1 MMTKPQLTVL
11 IVDDSPED
19 RELVC
24 RALRRDPDVDYLTME
39 ASSGAQ
45 GLTLCQTT
53 PPMCVVLDYRL
64 PDYDGLEFLQAL
76 KGESETLPCAV
87 VLVTGMGNE
96 TVAVQALKSG
106 AQDYLV
112 KGDLS
117 PLRLRH
123 AVRSAIEKVALE
135 RRLADAHTELER
147 RVEMRTAELARANA
161 ELQVAIAEQ
170 KQAQEAIRTLNA
182 ELDQRIEA
190 RTAELRRVNADLR
203 RVAYISAHDL
213 QEPARIV
220 VLYAQ
225 LLAKR
230 YQGALDAQADTYLGY
245 AIEGARRMLAQLNA
259 LLDYVQVEIEPKP
272 FVLTDCEVAF
282 SHAQQVLEQN
292 ITGCS
297 AVITQDPLPVV
308 SATSAQLQ
316 LVFQHLLDNAL
327 KFRNSA
333 PPHIHVWAERE
344 NQVWKFAV
352 RDNGIGIDPTCT
364 DQIFELFKRLHPRDK
379 YPGTGLGLAICKK
392 IVERHGGRIWTESQP
407 GAGSTFF
414 FTLNG
419 PNT

>member
-1 MMTKPQLTVL
+1 MTKPQLTVL

-19 RELVC
+19 RELIC
-24 RALRRDPDVDYLTME
+24 RALRRDPDVDYLTTE
-39 ASSGAQ
+39 AQSGAQ
-45 GLTLCQTT
+45 GLTLCRTT

-64 PDYDGLEFLQAL
+64 PDYDGLAFLQAL

-87 VLVTGMGNE
+87 VIVTGMGNE
-96 TVAVQALKSG
+96 TVAVEALKSG

-147 RVEMRTAELARANA
+147 RVQMRTAELARANA
-161 ELQVAIAEQ
+161 ELQVAVAEQ
-170 KQAQEAIRTLNA
+170 QQAQEAIRTLNA

-190 RTAELRRVNADLR
+190 RTAELKRVNADLR

-225 LLAKR
+225 LLARR
-230 YQGALDAQADTYLGY
+230 YLGTLDAQADTYLGY

-292 ITGCS
+292 ITGAS

-308 SATSAQLQ
+308 SATPAQLQ

-344 NQVWKFAV
+344 DQAWKFAV
-352 RDNGIGIDPTCT
+352 RDNGIGIDPACT

-414 FTLNG
+414 FTING
-419 PNT
+419 SK